1 MLYPKQIMNKQNKQS
16 IKNMKKLLFLL
27 LVFAF
32 VNLAKA
38 QDSSNAV
45 YAFSLDQCVE
55 FAHKNNVQVKNAL
68 LAIDVQNQTNRE
80 IAGAA
85 LPTISTNLSG
95 TDYTKIP
102 TSLLPGQIFGGAP
115 GTFIPVQFGTKFNAN
130 YGASIQQLLFDGQV
144 FIALQARATSMEM
157 QRKNAALTEEAI
169 KANIYKI
176 YYQLSASKTQLNIL
190 DANIN
195 RIKSLAH
202 DAQIMYKNGFAEK
215 LDVDKL
221 SVQLNNLETEKLK
234 ANNSVA
240 IGYMGLKMLM
250 GMPVKDS
257 LVLTDVVNETSLNND
272 VLTENNFQYNVRKDF
287 QYLGTIKKLNE
298 YNIKRYQL
306 SNLPTI
312 AMSGSYSKNAQRSKF
327 DFFESGNWFTTSLI
341 SLNVSLPIF
350 NGFATDARIKRTK
363 IELKQTEN
371 QIDALKNSIDNEITQ
386 AKLNYMSSVATVQFQ
401 KKNMELAE
409 TVYGQTKKKFEAGT
423 GSNTEISAAQA
434 DLVSAQNNYM
444 NALYSALIA
453 KVDLLKATG
462 KL

>member
-1 MLYPKQIMNKQNKQS
+1 
-16 IKNMKKLLFLL
+16 MKKLLFLL
-27 LVFAF
+27 LLIAIA
-32 VNLAKA
+32 NLAQA
-38 QDSSNAV
+38 QDTSKAV

>member
-1 MLYPKQIMNKQNKQS
+1 
-16 IKNMKKLLFLL
+16 MKKLLFLL

-327 DFFESGNWFTTSLI
+327 DFFEGGNWFTTSLI

>member
-1 MLYPKQIMNKQNKQS
+1 
-16 IKNMKKLLFLL
+16 MKKLIFLIM
-27 LVFAF
+27 VFAF
-32 VNLAKA
+32 TGFVKA
-38 QDSSNAV
+38 QDNNKTTH
-45 YAFSLDQCVE
+45 AFSLDQCVE
-55 FAHKNNVQVKNAL
+55 YAQKNNVQVKNSL
-68 LAIDVQNQTNRE
+68 LAIDVQAQTNRE
-80 IAGAA
+80 IAATA
-85 LPTISTNLSG
+85 LPTINTNMSG

-130 YGASIQQLLFDGQV
+130 YGVSIQQLLFDGQV
-144 FIALQARATSMEM
+144 FIALQARATSIDL
-157 QRKNAALTEEAI
+157 QRKNAALTQEAI

-195 RIKSLAH
+195 RVKALAH
-202 DAQIMYKNGFAEK
+202 DAEIMYKNGFAEK
-215 LDVDKL
+215 LDVDKI

-257 LVLTDVVNETSLNND
+257 LSLTDVINESSLTND
-272 VLTENNFQYNVRKDF
+272 VLTEADFQYNVRKDY
-287 QYLGTIKKLNE
+287 QYLNTVKKLNE
-298 YNIKRYQL
+298 FNIKRYQL

-312 AMSGSYSKNAQRSKF
+312 AMNGSYSKNAQRSKF
-327 DFFESGNWFTTSLI
+327 DFFEGGNWFTTSLI
-341 SLNVSLPIF
+341 SLNISLPIF
-350 NGFATDARIKRTK
+350 NGFATDARIKRTRL
-363 IELKQTEN
+363 ELKQTEN
-371 QIDALKNSIDNEITQ
+371 QIESLKNSIDNEIDQ

-409 TVYGQTKKKFEAGT
+409 KVYQQTKKKYEAGT
-423 GSNTEISAAQA
+423 GSNTEISAAQT
-434 DLVSAQNNYM
+434 DLVSAQNNFM
-444 NALYSALIA
+444 NALYAALIA

>member
-1 MLYPKQIMNKQNKQS
+1 
-16 IKNMKKLLFLL
+16 MKKIIFVIMSFAIAGLLQ
-27 LVFAF
+27 AQE
-32 VNLAKA
+32 AK
-38 QDSSNAV
+38 NATHS
-45 YAFSLDQCVE
+45 FSLEQCVD
-55 FAHKNNVQVKNAL
+55 FAQKNNVQVKNSL
-68 LAIDVQNQTNRE
+68 LAIEVQAQTNRE
-80 IAGAA
+80 IAAAA
-85 LPTISTNLSG
+85 LPTVNTNLGG
-95 TDYTKIP
+95 TNYLIIP
-102 TSLLPGQIFGGAP
+102 TSLLPGQIFGGTP

-144 FIALQARATSMEM
+144 FIALQARATSMDL
-157 QRKNAALTEEAI
+157 QRKNAALTQEAI

-195 RIKSLAH
+195 RIKALAH
-202 DAQIMYKNGFAEK
+202 DAEIMYKNGFAEK
-215 LDVDKL
+215 LDVDKI

-257 LVLTDVVNETSLNND
+257 LVLTDVINESSLTND
-272 VLTENNFQYNVRKDF
+272 VLSDADFQYNVRKDF
-287 QYLGTIKKLNE
+287 QYLNTVKKMNE
-298 YNIKRYQL
+298 FNVKRYQL
-306 SNLPTI
+306 SNLPTVS
-312 AMSGSYSKNAQRSKF
+312 MSGSYSKNAQRSKF
-327 DFFESGNWFTTSLI
+327 DFFEGGNWFNTSLV
-341 SLNVSLPIF
+341 SLNINLPIF

-371 QIDALKNSIDNEITQ
+371 QIESLKNNIDNELNQ
-386 AKLNYMSSVATVQFQ
+386 SKLNYMSSVATVQFQ

-409 TVYGQTKKKFEAGT
+409 RVYQQTKKKYEAGT
-423 GSNTEISAAQA
+423 GSNTEISAAQT

-444 NALYSALIA
+444 NALYAALIA
-453 KVDLLKATG
+453 KVDLLKASG

>member
-1 MLYPKQIMNKQNKQS
+1 MSFAIAGLLQAQEA
-16 IKNMKKLLFLL
+16 KN
-27 LVFAF
+27 ATH
-32 VNLAKA
+32 
-38 QDSSNAV
+38 S
-45 YAFSLDQCVE
+45 FSLEQCVD
-55 FAHKNNVQVKNAL
+55 FAQKNNVQVKNSL
-68 LAIDVQNQTNRE
+68 LAIEVQAQTNRE
-80 IAGAA
+80 IAAAA
-85 LPTISTNLSG
+85 LPTVNTNLGG
-95 TDYTKIP
+95 TNYLIIP
-102 TSLLPGQIFGGAP
+102 TSLLPGQIFGGTP

-144 FIALQARATSMEM
+144 FIALQARATSMDL
-157 QRKNAALTEEAI
+157 QRKNAALTQEAI

-195 RIKSLAH
+195 RIKALAH
-202 DAQIMYKNGFAEK
+202 DAEIMYKNGFTEK
-215 LDVDKL
+215 LDVDKI

-257 LVLTDVVNETSLNND
+257 LVLTDVINESSLTND
-272 VLTENNFQYNVRKDF
+272 VLSDADFQYNVRKDF
-287 QYLGTIKKLNE
+287 QYLNTVKKMNE
-298 YNIKRYQL
+298 FNVKRYQL
-306 SNLPTI
+306 SNLPTVS
-312 AMSGSYSKNAQRSKF
+312 MSGSYSKNAQRSKF
-327 DFFESGNWFTTSLI
+327 DFFEGGNWFNTSLV
-341 SLNVSLPIF
+341 SLNINLPIF

-371 QIDALKNSIDNEITQ
+371 QIESLKNNIDNELNQ
-386 AKLNYMSSVATVQFQ
+386 SKLNYMSSVATVQFQ

-409 TVYGQTKKKFEAGT
+409 RVYQQTKKKYEAGT
-423 GSNTEISAAQA
+423 GSNTEISAAQT

-444 NALYSALIA
+444 NALYAALIA
-453 KVDLLKATG
+453 KVELLKASG

>member
-102 TSLLPGQIFGGAP
+102 TSLLPVQIFGGAA
-115 GTFIPVQFGTKFNAN
+115 GTFIPVQFGTKYNAN

-327 DFFESGNWFTTSLI
+327 DFFEGGNWFTTSLI